1 MVRKRDESFA
11 GLQNKNKSTQIQLN
25 EYARR
30 ENATFF
36 WHIFLYMGRLWQ
48 VFTIFADIYHSR
60 IIPMYTILIIEDD
73 PRVANLLMN
82 GLEENGYQVMAAYD
96 GLMGLRLF
104 QAHSFDLVI
113 SDIVL
118 PKMNGFELCKE
129 IRKVN
134 SCIPILML
142 TALGATDDK
151 LDGFDAGADDYM
163 VKPFDF
169 RELNARIKVLL
180 KRGNSDKK
188 DLPHELSYADLR
200 IDLQGKNVERN
211 GISIKLSPKEYNLLL
226 YMVENAERV
235 LSRIEIA
242 EKVWNTHFD
251 TGTNFIDVYINYL
264 RKKID
269 RNFEPKLIHTK
280 AGMGFILTDK
290 L

>member
-1 MVRKRDESFA
+1 
-11 GLQNKNKSTQIQLN
+11 
-25 EYARR
+25 
-30 ENATFF
+30 
-36 WHIFLYMGRLWQ
+36 
-48 VFTIFADIYHSR
+48 
-60 IIPMYTILIIEDD
+60 
-73 PRVANLLMN
+73 
-82 GLEENGYQVMAAYD
+82 
-96 GLMGLRLF
+96 
-104 QAHSFDLVI
+104 
-113 SDIVL
+113 
-118 PKMNGFELCKE
+118 
-129 IRKVN
+129 
-134 SCIPILML
+134 ML

>member
-1 MVRKRDESFA
+1 MVRKRDESFS

-60 IIPMYTILIIEDD
+60 IIPMYTILIIEDE

-82 GLEENGYQVMAAYD
+82 GLEENGYQVMVAYD

-188 DLPHELSYADLR
+188 DLLHELSYADLR

-242 EKVWNTHFD
+242 GKVWNTHFD